1 MTIQAFLTGTIVI
14 RRHHQSRVR
23 PYGFGVA
30 NERNALTCGVG
41 ASACNDR
48 HPSRDTRHTGFDD
61 PSMLVMRQGRRFP
74 GRSDRHNAMYACSDL
89 TFNEM
94 KKGCLIHSPVTKR
107 CNQSS

>member
-1 MTIQAFLTGTIVI
+1 
-14 RRHHQSRVR
+14 
-23 PYGFGVA
+23 
-30 NERNALTCGVG
+30 
-41 ASACNDR
+41 
-48 HPSRDTRHTGFDD
+48 
-61 PSMLVMRQGRRFP
+61 MLVMRQGRRFP